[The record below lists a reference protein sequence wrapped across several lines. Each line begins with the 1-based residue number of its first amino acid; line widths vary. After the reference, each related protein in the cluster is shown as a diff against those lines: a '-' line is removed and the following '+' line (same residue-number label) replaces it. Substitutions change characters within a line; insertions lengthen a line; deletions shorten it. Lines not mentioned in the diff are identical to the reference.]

1 MLIIYHFW
9 FFITSF
15 LLFRLKRRWRNNL
28 SFFVSLCVS
37 VTRKTVPKMASAPEF
52 SGYQKP
58 KKRSVFTKV
67 LGILAMVLVL
77 ILLVGA
83 VGGYFYWQNLKKTPQ
98 YSLALL
104 VDAARRD
111 DRKTVEELVDTNAV
125 VDDFMP
131 QITGKAVELYGR
143 GLPPATLAKIERVAA
158 PLMPTVKLRARQE
171 IPNLIREK
179 TQKFDKVPFWAIALG
194 ADRYVDI
201 TSENDKAFINS
212 KLQERQLNLTLKRS
226 SGDKWQVVGVK
237 DEELARQIA
246 EKVGQQII
254 TVANKGGIQKAGE
267 QFGVQNLGEVLKQ
280 LDEVFK

>member
-1 MLIIYHFW
+1 MSKFAID
-9 FFITSF
+9 
-15 LLFRLKRRWRNNL
+15 LKE
-28 SFFVSLCVS
+28 SQKVIE
-37 VTRKTVPKMASAPEF
+37 TDVPKMASAPEF

-58 KKRSVFTKV
+58 KKRRVFAKV
-67 LGILAMVLVL
+67 LGVLAVLLVLVL
-77 ILLVGA
+77 IVGG
-83 VGGYFYWQNLKKTPQ
+83 VGGYFYWRHLKTTPQ

-111 DRKTVEELVDTNAV
+111 DRKTVDELVDTDAV

-158 PLMPTVKLRARQE
+158 PLMPAVKLRAREE

-194 ADRYVDI
+194 ADKYVDI

-212 KLQERQLNLTLKRS
+212 KLQERRLNLTMKR

-246 EKVGQQII
+246 EKIGQQII

-267 QFGVQNLGEVLKQ
+267 QFGVQNLGEVIKQ
-280 LDEVFK
+280 LDGIFK

>member
-1 MLIIYHFW
+1 MSKFAID
-9 FFITSF
+9 
-15 LLFRLKRRWRNNL
+15 LKE
-28 SFFVSLCVS
+28 SQKVIE
-37 VTRKTVPKMASAPEF
+37 TDVPKMASAPEF

-158 PLMPTVKLRARQE
+158 PLMSTVKLRARQE

>member
-1 MLIIYHFW
+1 M
-9 FFITSF
+9 S
-15 LLFRLKRRWRNNL
+15 K
-28 SFFVSLCVS
+28 FVIDFKESQKVIE
-37 VTRKTVPKMASAPEF
+37 TDVPWTASAPEF

-58 KKRSVFTKV
+58 KKRGVFVKV
-67 LGILAMVLVL
+67 LGVLAVLLVLVL
-77 ILLVGA
+77 IVGG
-83 VGGYFYWQNLKKTPQ
+83 VGGYFYWRHLKTTPQ

-111 DRKTVEELVDTNAV
+111 DRKTVDELVDTDAV

-158 PLMPTVKLRARQE
+158 PLMPAVKLRAREE

-212 KLQERQLNLTLKRS
+212 KLQERQLNLTMKR
-226 SGDKWQVVGVK
+226 SGDKWQVIGVK

-246 EKVGQQII
+246 EKIGQQII

-267 QFGVQNLGEVLKQ
+267 QFGVQNLGEVIKQ
-280 LDEVFK
+280 LDGIFK